1 VSLSDWIAAWIRTQ
15 VAVWVPVVV
24 NWLASLGVEA
34 PVEPATAVVV
44 AALISGYY
52 TVVRLL
58 EARWPW
64 VGTRSGGRLS
74 RPTRRVRIRRWS
86 ACPARDDRVR
96 VASSAGVMWCALPA
110 PCGAGRAPFLFC
122 APYVYFAGQAVIIFW
137 RAGNGFV
144 YFGKCRTCGVGPWH
158 DCHIEPR
165 WLGDP
170 LFSLEIHHDVP

>member
-64 VGTRSGGRLS
+64 VGTLLGWKAQPTYQKGEDSTVVRLPGS
-74 RPTRRVRIRRWS
+74 
-86 ACPARDDRVR
+86 
-96 VASSAGVMWCALPA
+96 
-110 PCGAGRAPFLFC
+110 
-122 APYVYFAGQAVIIFW
+122 
-137 RAGNGFV
+137 
-144 YFGKCRTCGVGPWH
+144 
-158 DCHIEPR
+158 
-165 WLGDP
+165 
-170 LFSLEIHHDVP
+170 